1 MSEEGEWEKDSAKQ
15 LLPII
20 ALKLDEGE
28 EYLLTLCLS
37 QSIPS
42 HPYPRPYP

>member
-28 EYLLTLCLS
+28 EYLLTLC
-37 QSIPS
+37 
-42 HPYPRPYP
+42 PRPYPQSLS